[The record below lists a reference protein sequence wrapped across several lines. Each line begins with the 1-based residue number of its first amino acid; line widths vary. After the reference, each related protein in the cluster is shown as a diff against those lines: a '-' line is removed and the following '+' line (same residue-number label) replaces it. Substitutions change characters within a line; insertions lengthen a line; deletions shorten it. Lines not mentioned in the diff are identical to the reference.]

1 MEENKTTTENNK
13 PSYEQLEQIAI
24 QLQNRALQAEARLGA
39 INLTTMRL
47 EYLFKILDRAKFFPD
62 QFVDSCAEEI
72 VDLLEV
78 KHEKEKEDDSFVDSP
93 KE

>member
-13 PSYEQLEQIAI
+13 PSYEQLEKIAL
-24 QLQNRALQAEARLGA
+24 QLNQRALQAEARLGT

-62 QFVDSCAEEI
+62 QFVDDCVAEI

-78 KHEKEKEDDSFVDSP
+78 KKEKEKEDDSFIDSS